1 MFFSSP
7 VFLLGSTVATAWAG
21 LFHLLFGRKW
31 RELVLYWFVSLLGFG
46 VGQGVAEA
54 LGWEWLMLGQTHLI
68 EGTLGAWLAMGLV
81 RAFQPRTSKV

>member
-21 LFHLLFGRKW
+21 LFHLLFGHKW
-31 RELVLYWFVSLLGFG
+31 RELILYWFVSLVGFA

-54 LGWEWLMLGQTHLI
+54 LGWEWLMVGQTHLI
-68 EGTLGAWLAMGLV
+68 EGTLCAWLAMGLV
-81 RAFQPRTSKV
+81 RAFQPRASKV